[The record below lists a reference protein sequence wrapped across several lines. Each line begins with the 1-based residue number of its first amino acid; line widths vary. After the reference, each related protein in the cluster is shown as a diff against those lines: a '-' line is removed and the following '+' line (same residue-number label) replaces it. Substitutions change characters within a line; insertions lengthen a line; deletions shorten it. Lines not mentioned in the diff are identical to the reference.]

1 MHTKTTALSVAIGL
15 ALGSI
20 AFSPLTTAQEQTS
33 AQGQDQQV
41 EQLQRMRVTGSR
53 LTVASLEGST
63 PIAVIGRAE
72 IERAGDVS
80 IADVLRKTSF
90 NSFGSHSETSGSNW
104 QSQASMSLRGLG
116 AERTLILV
124 NGKRLPG
131 SAAMGGGAAN
141 INAIPAAAVDRIEI
155 MADGGSAVYGSD
167 AVAGVVNII
176 LKDNFDG
183 VHVSVGGGIPSQ
195 EGGDEQ
201 SFSITMGTSG
211 ERGNI
216 LFSFEHDKKA
226 EVYLRDRSYLRSQN
240 LDSSNFFD
248 MSGVSI
254 FGRNIFHDGQLKPIH
269 GHHTSEL
276 CQSTP
281 GFVGVSNY
289 PGLGTV
295 CGFDFTADAA
305 KNASIERNTVFVNGN
320 YFINDDTTL
329 NTQILLNRNTS
340 FGRFAPAAGFFTI
353 DPTTTGGGAF
363 FDENGLDKDEGP
375 ASIYFRFNNV
385 GTRDNN
391 VTDFQ
396 ADLRAN
402 LDGSLYT
409 QSFGQMLWELGYQ
422 LNYSNSNET
431 GTGYVFGTAASQL
444 ANDGNFVNGE
454 FSADATDILSA
465 GTGRETQMQ
474 MHQFYAGL
482 QLDLME
488 IGNISVPLYI
498 GTEFTT
504 YDYLDR
510 YDPQSEA
517 GNIIGSAGNSAS
529 GDRRTYALYAESQ
542 VSLTDEVEMNLAAR
556 YDHYNDFGSAFSP
569 KASLRYQPLDNL
581 MFRTGL
587 GFGFRA
593 PTLSNL
599 FAADSASSDFAKDY
613 LFCQDQGISDAA
625 CPEQQYDVTRTAN
638 KDLDAEKSRSFNFGI
653 SYSPIDNLDLTM
665 DYYNISID
673 DVISFNSLQNMINQ
687 ERNTG
692 QANPNITR
700 DANGRITAAT
710 AGLENRGTLDTSGID
725 LKVGYKYDFI
735 NSTLRYD
742 FAGSYVLD
750 YSSPEFA
757 GGPINNKVG
766 RNGLPEYRFQ
776 TGVGLSFLTAHD
788 IYLSADHIAGQ
799 AQDVDA
805 NYNKT
810 GSISS
815 HTTWNIVYNYLAPWD
830 GKFTAGIRNLTD
842 ADPSFESDGVTY
854 EEDLYSIQ
862 GRMFFVNYSQ
872 TF

>member
-1 MHTKTTALSVAIGL
+1 MQIKTTALSVAIGL
-15 ALGSI
+15 ALGSV
-20 AFSPLTTAQEQTS
+20 ALSPLATAQEQTS

-72 IERAGDVS
+72 IERAGDIS

-104 QSQASMSLRGLG
+104 QSQATMSLRGLG

-141 INAIPAAAVDRIEI
+141 INAIPAAAVDRVEI

-167 AVAGVVNII
+167 AIAGVVNII
-176 LKDNFDG
+176 LKDSFDG
-183 VHVSVGGGIPSQ
+183 VHVSMGGGIPSQ

-201 SFSITMGTSG
+201 NFSITMGTSG

-226 EVYLRDRSYLRSQN
+226 EVYLRDRDYLRSQN
-240 LDSSNFFD
+240 LDAANYFD
-248 MSGVSI
+248 MAGVSI
-254 FGRNIFHDGQLKPIH
+254 FGRNVFHDGQLKALN
-269 GHHTSEL
+269 GHDTNAT
-276 CQSTP
+276 CQATP
-281 GFVGVSNY
+281 GFVGLTNY
-289 PGLGTV
+289 PGLGDI
-295 CGFDFTADAA
+295 CGFDYTADAA
-305 KNASIERNTVFVNGN
+305 QNASIERNTVFVNGN
-320 YFINDDTTL
+320 YFINDNTTL
-329 NTQILLNRNTS
+329 NTQVLLNRNTS
-340 FGRFAPAAGFFTI
+340 FGRFAPAAGSFSI
-353 DPTTTGGGAF
+353 DPNTSGGGAF
-363 FDENGLDKDEGP
+363 FDDNGLDKDKGP
-375 ASIYFRFNNV
+375 ADVYYRFNNV
-385 GTRDNN
+385 GTRDNS

-396 ADLRAN
+396 ADLRTN

-409 QSFGQMLWELGYQ
+409 QNFGQMVWELGYQ

-431 GTGYVFGTAASQL
+431 GTGYVFGSAASQL
-444 ANDGNFVNGE
+444 ANNGQFVNGE
-454 FSADATDILSA
+454 FDADATDILSA

-474 MHQFYAGL
+474 MHQVYAGL
-482 QLDLME
+482 QFDLME
-488 IGNISVPLYI
+488 VGNITIPLYL
-498 GTEFTT
+498 GTEFST
-504 YDYLDR
+504 YDYFDR

-517 GNIIGSAGNSAS
+517 GNIIGSAGNSAE
-529 GDRRTYALYAESQ
+529 GDRRTYAFYGESLIG
-542 VSLTDEVEMNLAAR
+542 LTDEVELNLAAR
-556 YDHYNDFGSAFSP
+556 YDHYSDFGSSVSP

-581 MFRTGL
+581 MFRTGV

-599 FAADSASSDFAKDY
+599 FGADSASNDFAKDY
-613 LFCQDQGISDAA
+613 RFCENQGISDAA
-625 CPEQQYDVTRTAN
+625 CPEQQYEVTRTAN

-653 SYSPIDNLDLTM
+653 SYSPMDNLDLTM

-673 DVISFNSLQNMINQ
+673 DVISFNSLQNMIDQ

-700 DANGRITAAT
+700 DPNGRIIAAT
-710 AGLENRGTLDTSGID
+710 AGMENRGTLDTSGID
-725 LKVGYKYDFI
+725 FKVGYKYDFI

-757 GGPINNKVG
+757 GGPTNNKVG

-776 TGVGLSFLTAHD
+776 TGVGLSFLAAHD
-788 IYLSADHIAGQ
+788 VYLSADHITGQ
-799 AQDVDA
+799 AQDIDA
-805 NYNKT
+805 NFNKT
-810 GSISS
+810 GNIGS
-815 HTTWNIVYNYLAPWD
+815 HTTWNIAYNYLAPWN
-830 GKFTAGIRNLTD
+830 GKFTAGIRNITD

-854 EEDLYSIQ
+854 NADLYSIQ
-862 GRMFFVNYSQ
+862 GRLFFMNYSQ